1 MAQTYENA
9 EAVEAIANSLIPTYH
24 PDLAT
29 ARIRYVFKE
38 KAGKKG
44 GKTVYGTIKKM
55 SDLMVFLIE
64 ADFLIE
70 MALDAWNEMDAQK
83 RTAAVDHL
91 LERVY
96 GEEDENSGEMK
107 LKLREP
113 DVQEFSSILSRH
125 GAWNDDLVGFL
136 TVAQTIDLSFMTAG
150 STETATTTQTAN

>member
-24 PDLAT
+24 PDLAN
-29 ARIRYVFKE
+29 AKIRYVFKE

-44 GKTVYGTIKKM
+44 GKTVYGTVKKM
-55 SDLMVFLIE
+55 SDLMIFLIE

-70 MALDAWNEMDAQK
+70 MGLDAWNEMDAQK

-91 LERVY
+91 LERIY

-107 LKLREP
+107 WKVREP

-150 STETATTTQTAN
+150 STETVTTTQTTN

>member
-1 MAQTYENA
+1 MPQTYENA
-9 EAVEAIANSLIPTYH
+9 ESVEAVANSLIPSYH
-24 PDLAT
+24 PELVN
-29 ARIRYVFKE
+29 ARMRYVFKE

-44 GKTVYGTIKKM
+44 GKTIFGTVKKT

-70 MALDAWNEMDAQK
+70 VGLDAWNEMDGPK

-91 LERVY
+91 LERIY

-107 LKLREP
+107 WKLREP

-150 STETATTTQTAN
+150 STETVTTQTSN